1 MLKKGDVGDDADDDD
16 NEVRNS
22 ASQNR
27 VTATLSTDEFFFRTQ
42 YLQLFR
48 TLEAGNAMSS

>member
-1 MLKKGDVGDDADDDD
+1 MKKGDVGDDADDDD